1 MLPQASSVQIEQVEG
16 LPDGIALYLCRF
28 TSEGRKEQSSGERKE
43 QLNRGR
49 ELVLHLI
56 QEALSLPSPPE
67 LAHHPS
73 GAPFLPQHPEKSIS
87 ISHAAG
93 VVAVLLAPSTYRL
106 GVDVERRRPQLLRVQ
121 TKYLYDDE
129 LPMLLPCIPDELT
142 ALTLLWS
149 AKEALFKLLQPP
161 SQSLL
166 DFRLRDFSLLPS
178 ASGRIGLFPSTP
190 HPALRSSGDPSL
202 AVPAQ
207 PSPSDLRAIT
217 SGLLT
222 FEASS
227 SSSSFVP
234 LSFSLYD
241 DFLLTYCWIQES
253 GIGV

>member
-1 MLPQASSVQIEQVEG
+1 MLPQASSVQIEQVDG
-16 LPDGIALYLCRF
+16 LPNGIALYLCRF
-28 TSEGRKEQSSGERKE
+28 VSEERKEQLSGERKE

-73 GAPFLPQHPEKSIS
+73 GAPFLPQHPEISIS
-87 ISHAAG
+87 ISHAVG
-93 VVAVLLAPSTYRL
+93 VVAVLLASNIYRL
-106 GVDVERRRPQLLRVQ
+106 GVDVEQRRPQLLRVQ
-121 TKYLYDDE
+121 AKYLHGDE

-178 ASGRIGLFPSTP
+178 ASGRIGLFPSAP
-190 HPALRSSGDPSL
+190 HPALRGSDCSSL
-202 AVPAQ
+202 ATPAQ
-207 PSPSDLRAIT
+207 PSS
-217 SGLLT
+217 SGFRCISSGSLT

-227 SSSSFVP
+227 SSSRLVP
-234 LSFSLYD
+234 LSFNLYD
-241 DFLLTYCWIQES
+241 DFLLTYCWTRE
-253 GIGV
+253 

>member
-1 MLPQASSVQIEQVEG
+1 MLPRASSVQIEQVEG

-28 TSEGRKEQSSGERKE
+28 TSKGRKEQLSGERKE

-121 TKYLYDDE
+121 AKYLHGDE
-129 LPMLLPCIPDELT
+129 LPMLLPCISDELT

-166 DFRLRDFSLLPS
+166 DFRPRGFCLITSPL
-178 ASGRIGLFPSTP
+178 GRIGPVATA
-190 HPALRSSGDPSL
+190 HPTAHRGSDCSSL
-202 AVPAQ
+202 ATPAQ
-207 PSPSDLRAIT
+207 PSSSDFRRIS
-217 SGLLT
+217 SGSLT

-227 SSSSFVP
+227 SSSRLVP

-241 DFLLTYCWIQES
+241 DFLLTYCWTRE
-253 GIGV
+253 

>member
-16 LPDGIALYLCRF
+16 LADGIALYLCRF
-28 TSEGRKEQSSGERKE
+28 VSEGRKEQLSGERKE

-87 ISHAAG
+87 ISHAEG
-93 VVAVLLAPSTYRL
+93 VVAVLLAPSAYRL
-106 GVDVERRRPQLLRVQ
+106 GVDVERKRPQLLRVQ
-121 TKYLYDDE
+121 TKYLHDDE
-129 LPMLLPCIPDELT
+129 LPMLLPCIPHELT

-166 DFRLRDFSLLPS
+166 DFHLKDFYLLPS
-178 ASGRIGLFPSTP
+178 ASGRIGLFPSAP
-190 HPALRSSGDPSL
+190 HPALGSSGCSSL
-202 AVPAQ
+202 ATPAQ
-207 PSPSDLRAIT
+207 SSPSDFRPIS

-227 SSSSFVP
+227 SSSRLVP
-234 LSFSLYD
+234 LSFNLYD
-241 DFLLTYCWIQES
+241 DFLLTYCWTRE
-253 GIGV
+253 

>member
-1 MLPQASSVQIEQVEG
+1 MLPRASSVQIEQVEG

-28 TSEGRKEQSSGERKE
+28 TSKGRKEQLSGERKE

-93 VVAVLLAPSTYRL
+93 VVAVLLAPSIYRL

-121 TKYLYDDE
+121 TKYLHDDE

-166 DFRLRDFSLLPS
+166 DFRLKDFSLLPPTP
-178 ASGRIGLFPSTP
+178 GRISPFPLAP
-190 HPALRSSGDPSL
+190 HPALRGSDCPSL
-202 AVPAQ
+202 ATPAQ
-207 PSPSDLRAIT
+207 SSPSDLRPIF

-227 SSSSFVP
+227 SSSRLVP
-234 LSFSLYD
+234 LSFNLYD
-241 DFLLTYCWIQES
+241 DFLLTYCWTRE
-253 GIGV
+253 

>member
-1 MLPQASSVQIEQVEG
+1 MLSQASSIQIEQIEG

-28 TSEGRKEQSSGERKE
+28 TSEGRKEQLSGERKE

-73 GAPFLPQHPEKSIS
+73 GAPFLPQHPEISIS
-87 ISHAAG
+87 ISHAVG
-93 VVAVLLAPSTYRL
+93 VVAVLLASNIYRL
-106 GVDVERRRPQLLRVQ
+106 GVDVEQRRPQLLRVQ
-121 TKYLYDDE
+121 AKYLHGDE

-166 DFRLRDFSLLPS
+166 DFRLRDFSLLSS

-190 HPALRSSGDPSL
+190 HPALCSSGDPSL

-207 PSPSDLRAIT
+207 PSPSDLRAIS

-227 SSSSFVP
+227 SSSHLVP

-241 DFLLTYCWIQES
+241 DFLLTYCWRRE
-253 GIGV
+253 

>member
-28 TSEGRKEQSSGERKE
+28 VSEGGEERLSKGRRE
-43 QLNRGR
+43 QLDR
-49 ELVLHLI
+49 ERQLILHLI

-106 GVDVERRRPQLLRVQ
+106 GVERRRPQLLRVQ
-121 TKYLYDDE
+121 TKYLHDDE
-129 LPMLLPCIPDELT
+129 LPMLLPCISDELT

-178 ASGRIGLFPSTP
+178 ASRRIGLFPSAP
-190 HPALRSSGDPSL
+190 HPALRGSYCPSL
-202 AVPAQ
+202 ATPAQ
-207 PSPSDLRAIT
+207 SSPSDFRPIS

-227 SSSSFVP
+227 SSSRLVP
-234 LSFSLYD
+234 LSFNLYH
-241 DFLLTYCWIQES
+241 DFLLTYCWTRE
-253 GIGV
+253 

>member
-1 MLPQASSVQIEQVEG
+1 MLPRASSVQIEQVEG

-28 TSEGRKEQSSGERKE
+28 TSEGRKEQSSGERRE

-121 TKYLYDDE
+121 TKYLHDDE
-129 LPMLLPCIPDELT
+129 LPMLLPCIPHELT

-178 ASGRIGLFPSTP
+178 PLGRIGPFPSAS
-190 HPALRSSGDPSL
+190 HPALRGSYCPSL
-202 AVPAQ
+202 ATPAQ
-207 PSPSDLRAIT
+207 SSPSDFRPIS

-227 SSSSFVP
+227 SSSRLVP
-234 LSFSLYD
+234 LSFNLYD
-241 DFLLTYCWIQES
+241 DFLLTYCWTRE
-253 GIGV
+253 

>member
-1 MLPQASSVQIEQVEG
+1 M
-16 LPDGIALYLCRF
+16 
-28 TSEGRKEQSSGERKE
+28 
-43 QLNRGR
+43 
-49 ELVLHLI
+49 LHLI

-67 LAHHPS
+67 LAHHTS

-87 ISHAAG
+87 ISHAEG
-93 VVAVLLAPSTYRL
+93 VVVVLLAPSAYRL
-106 GVDVERRRPQLLRVQ
+106 GVDVERKRPQLLRVQ
-121 TKYLYDDE
+121 TKYLHDDE

-178 ASGRIGLFPSTP
+178 ASGRIGLFPSAP
-190 HPALRSSGDPSL
+190 HPALRGSYCPSL
-202 AVPAQ
+202 AMPAQ
-207 PSPSDLRAIT
+207 PSPSDLRPFS

-227 SSSSFVP
+227 SSSRLVP
-234 LSFSLYD
+234 LSFNLYD
-241 DFLLTYCWIQES
+241 DFLLTYCWTRE
-253 GIGV
+253 

>member
-1 MLPQASSVQIEQVEG
+1 MLPRASSVQIEQVEG

-28 TSEGRKEQSSGERKE
+28 VSEGGEERLSKGRRE
-43 QLNRGR
+43 QLDRGR
-49 ELVLHLI
+49 QLILRLI
-56 QEALSLPSPPE
+56 QEALSLSTTPE

-87 ISHAAG
+87 ISHAEG

-121 TKYLYDDE
+121 TKYLHDDE

-166 DFRLRDFSLLPS
+166 DFHLKDFSLLPS
-178 ASGRIGLFPSTP
+178 ASGCIGLFPS
-190 HPALRSSGDPSL
+190 AL
-202 AVPAQ
+202 ATPAQ
-207 PSPSDLRAIT
+207 SSPSDFRPIS

-227 SSSSFVP
+227 SSSRFVP
-234 LSFSLYD
+234 LSFNLYD
-241 DFLLTYCWIQES
+241 DFLLTYCWMRE
-253 GIGV
+253 

>member
-28 TSEGRKEQSSGERKE
+28 TSEGRKERLSKGRRE
-43 QLNRGR
+43 QLDRGR
-49 ELVLHLI
+49 QLILRLI

-67 LAHHPS
+67 LAHHTS

-106 GVDVERRRPQLLRVQ
+106 GDVERRRPQLLRVQ
-121 TKYLYDDE
+121 AKYLHGDE
-129 LPMLLPCIPDELT
+129 LPMLLPCISDELT

-178 ASGRIGLFPSTP
+178 ALGRIGLFPSTP
-190 HPALRSSGDPSL
+190 HPALCASDCSSFAAPDQPSSSDFRPISSGS
-202 AVPAQ
+202 
-207 PSPSDLRAIT
+207 
-217 SGLLT
+217 LT

-227 SSSSFVP
+227 SSSRLVP
-234 LSFSLYD
+234 LSFNLYD
-241 DFLLTYCWIQES
+241 DFLLTYCWTRE
-253 GIGV
+253 

>member
-28 TSEGRKEQSSGERKE
+28 VSEGREERLSKGRRE
-43 QLNRGR
+43 QLDR
-49 ELVLHLI
+49 ERLLILRLI

-87 ISHAAG
+87 ISHAEG

-106 GVDVERRRPQLLRVQ
+106 GVDVERRRLQLLRVQ
-121 TKYLYDDE
+121 TKYLHDDE
-129 LPMLLPCIPDELT
+129 LPMLLACIPDELT

-178 ASGRIGLFPSTP
+178 VSGRIGLFPSAP
-190 HPALRSSGDPSL
+190 HPALRGSYCPSL
-202 AVPAQ
+202 ATPAQ
-207 PSPSDLRAIT
+207 PSSLDLSLIS

-222 FEASS
+222 FDASS
-227 SSSSFVP
+227 SPTCLSP
-234 LSFSLYD
+234 LSFNLYD
-241 DFLLTYCWIQES
+241 DFLLTYCWTRE
-253 GIGV
+253 

>member
-16 LPDGIALYLCRF
+16 LTDGIALYLCRF
-28 TSEGRKEQSSGERKE
+28 TSVGRKEQSSGERKE

-121 TKYLYDDE
+121 TKYLHDDE

-166 DFRLRDFSLLPS
+166 DFHLKDFSLLPS

-207 PSPSDLRAIT
+207 PSPSDLRTIS

-227 SSSSFVP
+227 SSSRFVP

>member
-1 MLPQASSVQIEQVEG
+1 MLPRASSVQIEQVEG

-28 TSEGRKEQSSGERKE
+28 TSKGRKEQLSGERKE

-73 GAPFLPQHPEKSIS
+73 GAPFLPQHPEISIS
-87 ISHAAG
+87 ISHAVG
-93 VVAVLLAPSTYRL
+93 VVAVLLASNIYRL
-106 GVDVERRRPQLLRVQ
+106 GVDVEQRRPQLLRVQ
-121 TKYLYDDE
+121 AKYLHGDE

-178 ASGRIGLFPSTP
+178 ASGRIGLFPSAP
-190 HPALRSSGDPSL
+190 HPALRSSGCSSL
-202 AVPAQ
+202 ATPAQ
-207 PSPSDLRAIT
+207 PSPLDLRPIS

-227 SSSSFVP
+227 SSSRLVP
-234 LSFSLYD
+234 LSFNLYD
-241 DFLLTYCWIQES
+241 DFLLTYCWTRE
-253 GIGV
+253 

>member
-73 GAPFLPQHPEKSIS
+73 GAPFLPQHPEISIS
-87 ISHAAG
+87 ISHAVG
-93 VVAVLLAPSTYRL
+93 VVAVLLASNIYRL
-106 GVDVERRRPQLLRVQ
+106 GVDVEQRRPQLLQVQ
-121 TKYLYDDE
+121 AKYLHGDE

-149 AKEALFKLLQPP
+149 AKETLFKLLQPP

-178 ASGRIGLFPSTP
+178 ALGRIGLFPSTP
-190 HPALRSSGDPSL
+190 HPALCGSDCSSFAAPD
-202 AVPAQ
+202 Q
-207 PSPSDLRAIT
+207 PSSSDFRPIS

-222 FEASS
+222 FEASFS
-227 SSSSFVP
+227 SSRFVP

-241 DFLLTYCWIQES
+241 DFLLTYCWTRE
-253 GIGV
+253 

>member
-121 TKYLYDDE
+121 TKYLHDDE

-207 PSPSDLRAIT
+207 PSPSDLRAIS

-227 SSSSFVP
+227 SSSRFVP

>member
-1 MLPQASSVQIEQVEG
+1 MLPRASSVQIEQVEG

-28 TSEGRKEQSSGERKE
+28 TSEGRKEQSSGERRE

-121 TKYLYDDE
+121 TKYLHDDE

-178 ASGRIGLFPSTP
+178 PLGRIDPFPSAS
-190 HPALRSSGDPSL
+190 HPALRGSYCPSL
-202 AVPAQ
+202 ATPAQ
-207 PSPSDLRAIT
+207 SSPSDFRPIS

-227 SSSSFVP
+227 SSSRLVP
-234 LSFSLYD
+234 LSFNLYD
-241 DFLLTYCWIQES
+241 DFLLTYCWTRE
-253 GIGV
+253 

>member
-93 VVAVLLAPSTYRL
+93 VVAVLLAPSAYRL

-121 TKYLYDDE
+121 TKYLHDDE
-129 LPMLLPCIPDELT
+129 LPMLLPCIPHELT

-166 DFRLRDFSLLPS
+166 DFHLKDFSLLPS
-178 ASGRIGLFPSTP
+178 ALGRIGLFPSTP
-190 HPALRSSGDPSL
+190 HPALCASDCSSL
-202 AVPAQ
+202 ATPAQ
-207 PSPSDLRAIT
+207 SSPSDLRPIS
-217 SGLLT
+217 SGSLT

-227 SSSSFVP
+227 SSSRLVP
-234 LSFSLYD
+234 LSFNLYD
-241 DFLLTYCWIQES
+241 NFLLTYCWA
-253 GIGV
+253 

>member
-73 GAPFLPQHPEKSIS
+73 GAPFLPQHPEISIS
-87 ISHAAG
+87 ISHAVG
-93 VVAVLLAPSTYRL
+93 VVAVLLASNIYRL
-106 GVDVERRRPQLLRVQ
+106 GVDVEQRRPQLLRVQ
-121 TKYLYDDE
+121 AKYLHGDE

-166 DFRLRDFSLLPS
+166 DFHLEDFSLLPS
-178 ASGRIGLFPSTP
+178 TLGRISPFPSAP
-190 HPALRSSGDPSL
+190 YLALRGSDCSSL
-202 AVPAQ
+202 ATPAQ
-207 PSPSDLRAIT
+207 PSSSDFRRIS
-217 SGLLT
+217 SGSLT

-227 SSSSFVP
+227 SSSRLVP
-234 LSFSLYD
+234 LSFNLYD
-241 DFLLTYCWIQES
+241 DFLLTYCWTRE
-253 GIGV
+253 

>member
-1 MLPQASSVQIEQVEG
+1 MLPRASSVQIEQVEG

-28 TSEGRKEQSSGERKE
+28 TSKGRKEQLSGERKE

-56 QEALSLPSPPE
+56 QEALSLSTTPE

-87 ISHAAG
+87 ISHAEG

-121 TKYLYDDE
+121 TKYLHDDE

-149 AKEALFKLLQPP
+149 AKEAIFKLLQPP

-178 ASGRIGLFPSTP
+178 ASGRIGLFPSAS
-190 HPALRSSGDPSL
+190 HPALRSSGCSSF
-202 AVPAQ
+202 AAPAQ
-207 PSPSDLRAIT
+207 TSSSDFRLIS

-222 FEASS
+222 FEVSS
-227 SSSSFVP
+227 SSSRLVP
-234 LSFSLYD
+234 LSFSLHD
-241 DFLLTYCWIQES
+241 DFLLTYCWTRES
-253 GIGV
+253 EVDV

>member
-1 MLPQASSVQIEQVEG
+1 MLPRASSVQIEQVEG

-28 TSEGRKEQSSGERKE
+28 TSEGRKEQSSGERRE

-121 TKYLYDDE
+121 TKYLHDDE

-178 ASGRIGLFPSTP
+178 PLGRIGPFPSAS
-190 HPALRSSGDPSL
+190 HPALRGSYCPSL
-202 AVPAQ
+202 ATPAQ
-207 PSPSDLRAIT
+207 SSPSDFRPIS

-227 SSSSFVP
+227 SSSRLVP
-234 LSFSLYD
+234 LSFNLYD
-241 DFLLTYCWIQES
+241 DFLLTYCWTRE
-253 GIGV
+253 

>member
-28 TSEGRKEQSSGERKE
+28 VSEGGEERLSKGRRE
-43 QLNRGR
+43 QLDRGR
-49 ELVLHLI
+49 LLILRLI
-56 QEALSLPSPPE
+56 QEALSLSTTPE

-73 GAPFLPQHPEKSIS
+73 GAPFLPQYPEKSIS

-106 GVDVERRRPQLLRVQ
+106 GVDVERKRPQLLRVQ
-121 TKYLYDDE
+121 TKYLHDDE
-129 LPMLLPCIPDELT
+129 LPMLLPCISDELT

-207 PSPSDLRAIT
+207 PSPSDLRAIS

-222 FEASS
+222 FEAPSS
-227 SSSSFVP
+227 SSRLVP
-234 LSFSLYD
+234 LSFNLYD
-241 DFLLTYCWIQES
+241 DFLLTYCWTRE
-253 GIGV
+253 